1 MKLGPR
7 PSRLL
12 LAAWFAACFVFS
24 ALTDPVW
31 LAALLAAMALMFWR
45 QAPAAARRTAVSA
58 VPVTLFFIL
67 ASWAWVRWVTDQP
80 PDLRAY
86 AGLALRT
93 TLIAFTSFAVLARVD
108 LLAALAPWPTPTR
121 LLVVILGQVHAL
133 RLLVTE
139 SLLGLRSRLPRKP
152 RVLDTVRGAGGIT
165 ATLLTLASKNARDIS
180 DAMRSRGF

>member
-24 ALTDPVW
+24 AITDPLW
-31 LAALLAAMALMFWR
+31 LAVLLGATALAFWK
-45 QAPAAARRTAVSA
+45 QAPRAARRTAISA
-58 VPVTLFFIL
+58 VPFTLFLIL
-67 ASWAWVRWVTDQP
+67 ASWGWVRLVAHQP

-108 LLAALAPWPTPTR
+108 LLAALQPWPTLMR
-121 LLVVILGQVHAL
+121 LLVIILGQVHAL

-152 RVLDTVRGAGGIT
+152 RALDAVRGAGGIT

>member
-1 MKLGPR
+1 VKLGAR
-7 PSRLL
+7 PSRFLL
-12 LAAWFAACFVFS
+12 LAWFSACFVFS

-31 LAALLAAMALMFWR
+31 LAALLAAMALVFWK
-45 QAPAAARRTAVSA
+45 QAAASARRTALSA
-58 VPVTLFFIL
+58 VPLTLFLIL
-67 ASWAWVRWVTDQP
+67 ASWAWVRFVTCQP

-86 AGLALRT
+86 AALALRA

-108 LLAALAPWPTPTR
+108 LLAALAPWPTLTR
-121 LLVVILGQVHAL
+121 LLVIVLGQVHAL

-152 RVLDTVRGAGGIT
+152 GVLDAVRSAGGVT
-165 ATLLTLASKNARDIS
+165 ATLLTLATKNARDIS

>member
-24 ALTDPVW
+24 AVTDPVW
-31 LAALLAAMALMFWR
+31 LAALLGAVALVFWK
-45 QAPAAARRTAVSA
+45 QAPRAARRTGIFV
-58 VPVTLFFIL
+58 VPFTLFLIL
-67 ASWAWVRWVTDQP
+67 ASWGWVRFVAHQP

-86 AGLALRT
+86 AALALRA
-93 TLIAFTSFAVLARVD
+93 TLITFTSFAVLARVD
-108 LLAALAPWPTPTR
+108 LLAALAPWPALTR
-121 LLVVILGQVHAL
+121 LVVIILGQVHAL

-152 RVLDTVRGAGGIT
+152 RAIDAVRSAGGVT

>member
-1 MKLGPR
+1 VKFGPR
-7 PSRLL
+7 ASRLL

-31 LAALLAAMALMFWR
+31 LAALLGAMALVFWK
-45 QAPAAARRTAVSA
+45 QAARAARRTAISA
-58 VPVTLFFIL
+58 VPLTLFLIL
-67 ASWAWVRWVTDQP
+67 ASWGWVRFVAHQP

-86 AGLALRT
+86 AALALRT

-108 LLAALAPWPTPTR
+108 LLAALQPWPALMR
-121 LLVVILGQVHAL
+121 LLVIVLGQVHAL

-152 RVLDTVRGAGGIT
+152 RALDAVRGAGGIT
-165 ATLLTLASKNARDIS
+165 ATLLTLANKNARDIS